1 MPRNDVIE
9 MLRRDGYLDAVSII
23 KQQEQD
29 IARLSTR
36 NETTGFVNPVAE
48 FCSNCES
55 EIEMAW
61 NTKLWGYKAFC
72 PVCGKRL
79 MLCDACLH
87 DEQAGCDYN
96 SDTDTCRHNRKEELL

>member
-9 MLRRDGYLDAVSII
+9 MLRRDSYLDAVFII

-29 IARLSTR
+29 IARLSMR
-36 NETTGFVNPVAE
+36 NETTGFANPVAE

-61 NTKLWGYKAFC
+61 NAKLLGYKAFC
-72 PVCGKRL
+72 PVCVAN
-79 MLCDACLH
+79 D
-87 DEQAGCDYN
+87 
-96 SDTDTCRHNRKEELL
+96 